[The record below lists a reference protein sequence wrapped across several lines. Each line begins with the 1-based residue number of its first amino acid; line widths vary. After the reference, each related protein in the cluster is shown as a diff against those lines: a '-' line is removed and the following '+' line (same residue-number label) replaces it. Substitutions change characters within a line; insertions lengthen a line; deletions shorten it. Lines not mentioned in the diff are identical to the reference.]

1 MYIKDHMTADPVT
14 ITKEHTLAQAL
25 ELMRRNGFHRLP
37 VVDEK
42 GCLIGLV
49 TGGLVEENSGARNT
63 SLSIY
68 ELNYLLNRTCVE
80 EIMIKE
86 VKTIGPDE
94 FLEEAALRMENNKI
108 SVLPVVDEEDHI
120 VGIITEHDIFKAFVE
135 LMGYTTPGV
144 RFVINFED
152 KPGVFARVCNLFARE
167 NVNLENIGVFHH
179 DRGVET
185 VVKVTGEASV
195 ERMREL
201 LEADGAVLSDILQI
215 AADGTTRRYAVKK
228 RKA

>member
-1 MYIKDHMTADPVT
+1 MYIKDHMTAKPIT
-14 ITKEHTLAQAL
+14 ISREHTVAQAL
-25 ELMRRNGFHRLP
+25 EQMRRNGFHRLP

-49 TGGLVEENSGARNT
+49 TGGLVEESNSARHT

-68 ELNYLLNRTCVE
+68 ELNYLLNRTRVE
-80 EIMIKE
+80 EIMIKD

-94 FLEEAALRMENNKI
+94 FLEEAALRMERNKI
-108 SVLPVVDEEDHI
+108 SVLPVVDVENH
-120 VGIITEHDIFKAFVE
+120 VMGIITEHDIFKAFVD

-152 KPGVFARVCNLFARE
+152 KPGVFARVCDLFARE
-167 NVNLENIGVFHH
+167 NVNLENIGVFHNE
-179 DRGVET
+179 RGVET

-195 ERMREL
+195 EQMRKL
-201 LEADGAVLSDILQI
+201 LESDGAVLSDILQI
-215 AADGTTRRYAVKK
+215 DQDGTARHYPIHKCK
-228 RKA
+228 E